1 MTTLIERL
9 ATDPI
14 ALSRLVLIYGV
25 GMTVGIIAAVALLVV
40 A

>member
-9 ATDPI
+9 AKDPI
-14 ALSRLVLIYGV
+14 ALSRLLLIYGV
-25 GMTVGIIAAVALLVV
+25 GMTIGIALAVALLLV